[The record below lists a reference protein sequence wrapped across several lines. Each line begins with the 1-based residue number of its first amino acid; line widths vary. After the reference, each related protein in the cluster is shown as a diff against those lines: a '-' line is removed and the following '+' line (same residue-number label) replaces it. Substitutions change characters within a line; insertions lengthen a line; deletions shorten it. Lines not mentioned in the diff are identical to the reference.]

1 MMIRPLLSRSLL
13 ASVPTVLA
21 AAVVFSLLAGCDS
34 GPPERVSETQFVL
47 GTAVTITA
55 QQHGVSRGT
64 LVPAFERTT
73 EIQNLMSINEAD
85 YETTEVL
92 EINRAAGVGPIMVS
106 PDTLLVIRE
115 GIRFGELT
123 EGAFDITVAPLIRLW
138 GFGTEE
144 AAVPPAEEIGRVLE
158 HIDYTVIE
166 VGGKDGRDTAADAA
180 RVDETG
186 DIAGSV
192 YLPVPGMG
200 IDVGGIAKGYAAE
213 EAARVLR
220 EEGVENAILDFG
232 GDIVTIGGRP
242 DGTPWRIGIQHPSG
256 QRGRFIGILESRDE
270 SVVSSGA
277 YERYFTEDGVRY
289 HHIFDPAT
297 GYPAETDLT
306 SVTVVGVGAMQTDAL
321 STAIFVMGLDAG
333 LALLESLPEYDG
345 ILATE
350 DMRVV
355 VTSGI
360 ADRFEVPGDEYELI
374 VR

>member
-1 MMIRPLLSRSLL
+1 M
-13 ASVPTVLA
+13 
-21 AAVVFSLLAGCDS
+21 
-34 GPPERVSETQFVL
+34 
-47 GTAVTITA
+47 
-55 QQHGVSRGT
+55 
-64 LVPAFERTT
+64 
-73 EIQNLMSINEAD
+73 
-85 YETTEVL
+85 
-92 EINRAAGVGPIMVS
+92 
-106 PDTLLVIRE
+106 
-115 GIRFGELT
+115 
-123 EGAFDITVAPLIRLW
+123 
-138 GFGTEE
+138 
-144 AAVPPAEEIGRVLE
+144 
-158 HIDYTVIE
+158 
-166 VGGKDGRDTAADAA
+166 
-180 RVDETG
+180 
-186 DIAGSV
+186 
-192 YLPVPGMG
+192 
-200 IDVGGIAKGYAAE
+200 GGIAKGYAAE